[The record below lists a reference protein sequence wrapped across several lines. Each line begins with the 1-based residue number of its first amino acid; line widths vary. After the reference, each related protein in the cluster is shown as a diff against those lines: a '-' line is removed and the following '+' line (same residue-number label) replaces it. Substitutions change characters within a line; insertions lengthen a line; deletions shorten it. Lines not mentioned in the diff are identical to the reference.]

1 MPFTLCLANFS
12 NSVCW
17 VVYAVIVVDVW
28 VLIPNVFGCVL
39 TAIQLALYVIYP
51 TSKSTETQLE
61 SVTIGQCGPITDY
74 DHEAS
79 ISVVITTNTQEGQ
92 ALARKSSF
100 DRKDS
105 VDFVAIRSPM
115 TRQLSSI
122 SRH

>member
-1 MPFTLCLANFS
+1 LQQR
-12 NSVCW
+12 
-17 VVYAVIVVDVW
+17 
-28 VLIPNVFGCVL
+28 VLGGVRRHRRGRLGADPERLRLRAHNDPV
-39 TAIQLALYVIYP
+39 ALYVIYP

-61 SVTIGQCGPITDY
+61 SVTIGPITDY
-74 DHEAS
+74 EHEAS

-92 ALARKSSF
+92 ALARKSNF

-105 VDFVAIRSPM
+105 FDFVAIRSPM